1 MEGTADG
8 FINREGESLKRRFSQ
23 IIGHMNST
31 KNMLDNNKEK
41 YDILLQ
47 LSAVEAAT
55 RSLRKKMMQDYTVEV
70 LSDKNRNNRSKGM
83 KKLDSI
89 ITQMFK

>member
-1 MEGTADG
+1 MDNISCNNAGKE
-8 FINREGESLKRRFSQ
+8 RESLKRRFSQ

-31 KNMLDNNKEK
+31 KNMIDNDKEH

-70 LSDKNRNNRSKGM
+70 LKNSKGGNRT
-83 KKLDSI
+83 KSI
-89 ITQMFK
+89 KQLNTFISQMFK

>member
-1 MEGTADG
+1 MESTIDEYYDKD
-8 FINREGESLKRRFSQ
+8 RENLKRRFSQ

-31 KNMLDNNKEK
+31 KNMIDNDKEK
-41 YDILLQ
+41 YDIILQ

-70 LSDKNRNNRSKGM
+70 LSDRNRSNRSKGI
-83 KKLDSI
+83 KQLDSI

>member
-1 MEGTADG
+1 MEEIMNEQDSKE
-8 FINREGESLKRRFSQ
+8 REGLKRRFSQ

-31 KNMLDNNKEK
+31 KNMIDNDKED

-70 LSDKNRNNRSKGM
+70 LKNIKVGNKT
-83 KKLDSI
+83 KSI
-89 ITQMFK
+89 KQLNTFITQMFK